1 MPLNHSLSSS
11 ITFCLHFSPK
21 PFTRFSARALVNAM
35 AGTPENFSTDAT
47 ADAAN
52 ADEDVKFG
60 FQRSEMYQSKLAGT
74 TTSYDRHLFLCYKSH
89 ETWPARLEASDSDL
103 LPKSLSAALKA
114 RKDDIKIKVR
124 FSKTDCFCQ

>member
-1 MPLNHSLSSS
+1 
-11 ITFCLHFSPK
+11 
-21 PFTRFSARALVNAM
+21 M

-47 ADAAN
+47 ADAGNAN
-52 ADEDVKFG
+52 EDVKFG

-74 TTSYDRHLFLCYKSH
+74 ATSYDRHLFLCYKSH

-103 LPKSLSAALKA
+103 LPKSFSAALKA

-124 FSKTDCFCQ
+124 FSITDCFCQ